1 VSITETQNPIHE
13 LHEVALNTALRLSLR
28 IGRAPDAQTMWE
40 RASGSSAGWAA
51 HRLLTR
57 LAEVDPDGAAA
68 FATELLDELEM
79 GDYGEDIAD
88 VAEEL
93 GLPAQEWIDTEN
105 AYREA
110 GGR

>member
-1 VSITETQNPIHE
+1 VSTTETQNPILD

-40 RASGSSAGWAA
+40 RAAGSSAAWAA

-57 LAEVDPDGAAA
+57 LTELDPKGAAE
-68 FATELLDELEM
+68 FAAELLDELEM

-93 GLPAQEWIDTEN
+93 GLSAQEWIDVEN